1 MISDGDSSAYEA
13 IKHTYVDILLE
24 NLARSESF
32 DNCSSMD
39 TIDQDTNLH
48 DNSSLSQLSPEQYED
63 NLVIKEDC
71 INHIKKRV
79 SSHLKTLKCR
89 YTGFE
94 NVREENVASAT
105 KKKKHIEVKKHI
117 PSSSNAHSSSDDDN
131 DDIRLSMQP
140 VSKSRR
146 RRRLDDGKPY
156 GGGIGRMTKAME
168 HNLAECYGLA
178 IRQSSESA
186 KGMMIIPQTHILDFI
201 VDLDEDDAVTLMER
215 NCRAAFLHNIKQSDR
230 EVQHALCP
238 VGPDSWC
245 SYHHDKYVSS
255 KQKIDSVKDVKRLDS
270 VSANPIFPYNFKV

>member
-1 MISDGDSSAYEA
+1 
-13 IKHTYVDILLE
+13 
-24 NLARSESF
+24 
-32 DNCSSMD
+32 
-39 TIDQDTNLH
+39 
-48 DNSSLSQLSPEQYED
+48 LSQLPPEQYEG

-71 INHIKKRV
+71 INHVKKRV

-89 YTGFE
+89 YSGFE

-105 KKKKHIEVKKHI
+105 KKKNHIEVKKHI
-117 PSSSNAHSSSDDDN
+117 PSSSNAHSSSDDD
-131 DDIRLSMQP
+131 DIQSSMQP
-140 VSKSRR
+140 VSSSRR
-146 RRRLDDGKPY
+146 RRRLADGKPY

-168 HNLAECYGLA
+168 QKLADCYGLA

-186 KGMMIIPQTHILDFI
+186 KGMMIILQIHRLDFI
-201 VDLDEDDAVTLMER
+201 VDLDEDDAVILMER

-245 SYHHDKYVSS
+245 SYHHDKYVSL

-270 VSANPIFPYNFKV
+270 VSANAFFFV